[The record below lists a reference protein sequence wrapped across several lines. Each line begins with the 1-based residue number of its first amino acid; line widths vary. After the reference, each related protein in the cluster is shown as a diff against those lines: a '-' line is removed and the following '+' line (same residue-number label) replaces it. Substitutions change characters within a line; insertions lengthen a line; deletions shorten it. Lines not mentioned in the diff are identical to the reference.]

1 MGQTNFHKN
10 MFLIATDDGRYYCGD
25 SFSRI
30 YQDIMPS
37 YLSDREQAEI
47 FLTREDAEKRIKQ
60 IARFDPDSLHVIDY

>member
-1 MGQTNFHKN
+1 

-37 YLSDREQAEI
+37 YLADRDQAEI
-47 FLTREDAEKRIKQ
+47 FLTREDAEKRINQ

>member
-1 MGQTNFHKN
+1 

-30 YQDIMPS
+30 YRDIMPS
-37 YLSDREQAEI
+37 YLADREQAEI

-60 IARFDPDSLHVIDY
+60 IVPFEPDSLHVIDY

>member
-1 MGQTNFHKN
+1 

-30 YQDIMPS
+30 YRDIMPS
-37 YLSDREQAEI
+37 YLADREKAEI

-60 IARFDPDSLHVIDY
+60 IVPFDPDSLHVIDY